1 MKKLD
6 FTAVTDK
13 LKVKTL
19 RDIAMG
25 EARSLPT
32 AIFDEFREAINSC
45 DTVEE
50 LQLIRLNIMK
60 EESK

>member
-1 MKKLD
+1 MKKPD
-6 FTAVTDK
+6 FSAVSNE
-13 LKVKTL
+13 LKIKTL

-25 EARSLPT
+25 EARSLPP

-45 DTVEE
+45 DTEEE

-60 EESK
+60 VGL

>member
-6 FTAVTDK
+6 FASVSNE

-25 EARSLPT
+25 EALSLPP
-32 AIFDEFREAINSC
+32 AVFDEFREAINSC
-45 DTVEE
+45 DTEEE
-50 LQLIRLNIMK
+50 LQLIRLNMMLEDK
-60 EESK
+60 